1 MFVQTVTAPLEE
13 WEHWNERLR
22 ITADPPAA
30 LVAAIAWK
38 GDDGLVTAVNLWD
51 SPEAIADFFMER
63 ISTIVMAEG
72 EPPNKPQVRGAPLA
86 VYIRR

>member
-13 WEHWNERLR
+13 WDHWNERLR

-63 ISTIVMAEG
+63 ISAIVMAEG
-72 EPPNKPQVRGAPLA
+72 EPPTSPKFAVRH
-86 VYIRR
+86 

>member
-22 ITADPPAA
+22 ITADPPPT

-63 ISTIVMAEG
+63 VNPIVMTEG
-72 EPPNKPQVRGAPLA
+72 EPANKPQVRGAPLA